1 LSRFCE
7 IYISEPI
14 YKDKQINLYKHNLEE
29 IFKLSDIKHQRLDW
43 LKKEL
48 QKNIKPNM
56 SELELEQFIIK
67 LYEKA
72 YSAIDIIQLLEE
84 DVFML
89 DEEKRYELLIA
100 FNKVR
105 KEIRNE
111 KILLLF
117 IINFTFLDNA
127 FVLENISFM

>member
-1 LSRFCE
+1 MLE
-7 IYISEPI
+7 IE
-14 YKDKQINLYKHNLEE
+14 LEE
-29 IFKLSDIKHQRLDW
+29 FV
-43 LKKEL
+43 
-48 QKNIKPNM
+48 
-56 SELELEQFIIK
+56 IK

-72 YSAIDIIQLLEE
+72 YSAIDIIHLLEE

-89 DEEKRYELLIA
+89 EDEKRYELLIA

-111 KILLLF
+111 KILILF
-117 IINFTFLDNA
+117 IINFTFLDNS